1 MSRRHAVLCKPRRE
15 AVAEANLRNQGF
27 DVYLPRRFGLRRR
40 AGQREQ
46 TPVGAD
52 AGGSGR
58 ARGRAPRTARLDSP
72 GHPTRFRATPFPG

>member
-27 DVYLPRRFGLRRR
+27 DVYFPRRFGLRRR
-40 AGQREQ
+40 AGRWEQ

-52 AGGSGR
+52 AR
-58 ARGRAPRTARLDSP
+58 VVVLLELLDSIP
-72 GHPTRFRATPFPG
+72 QVTQRDVGSK